1 MTLDE
6 LQDNHARLRAIMC
19 EAHTEWLRLRIEE
32 INACT
37 AYMRAL
43 RSGEA
48 EPAAEAEW
56 RFAEARLEVAQGAK
70 EKAESDVMASCALIL
85 KACNAPS

>member
-6 LQDNHARLRAIMC
+6 LQDNHARLRNVMR
-19 EAHTEWLRLRIEE
+19 EAHSEWHRLRMEE
-32 INACT
+32 IAACST
-37 AYMRAL
+37 YMQAL

-48 EPAAEAEW
+48 EPATEAAW

-70 EKAESDVMASCALIL
+70 EQAESDVIASCALIL
-85 KACNAPS
+85 KACNASL